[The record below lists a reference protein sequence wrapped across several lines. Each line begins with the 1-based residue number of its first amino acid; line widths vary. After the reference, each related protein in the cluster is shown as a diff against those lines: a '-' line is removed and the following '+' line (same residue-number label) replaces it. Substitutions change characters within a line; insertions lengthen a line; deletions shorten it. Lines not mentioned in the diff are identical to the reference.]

1 MVFSPDIRFSRE
13 RLRGSLIVS
22 VQAPEGSPMRHP
34 DVIAAMAD
42 ASLRN
47 GAIGVRLESPEHIGA
62 VRERCP
68 DALIV
73 GLWKRSFPDS
83 SVYITPRW
91 EDIRAVWAAGADV
104 IALDATARIRPSG
117 QELETLIQRAK
128 TELKVRLMAD
138 VDSVE
143 NGLRAAAMGCDW
155 VGTTLFG
162 YTEETALL
170 SPPAMNLLQ
179 PLREQLPPSSLLV
192 CEGGIASAVS
202 AADAIDGGADVV
214 VVGTAITGVDLQV
227 AAYSSHLKRQ
237 TG

>member
-1 MVFSPDIRFSRE
+1 MTLP
-13 RLRGSLIVS
+13 LRKGLIVS

-47 GAIGVRLESPEHIGA
+47 GALGVRLESPEHVAA

-68 DALIV
+68 KALII
-73 GLWKRSFPDS
+73 GLWKRSWPDS

-91 EDIRAVWAAGADV
+91 HEVKAIWGAGADV
-104 IALDATARIRPSG
+104 VALDATDRFRP
-117 QELETLIQRAK
+117 QAEELEDLVKRAK
-128 TELKVRLMAD
+128 DELGAPLMAD

-143 NGLRAAAMGCDW
+143 NGLRAASLGCDW

-162 YTEETALL
+162 YTESTRDSRPPGLHLL
-170 SPPAMNLLQ
+170 K
-179 PLREQLPPSSLLV
+179 PLRAQLPPETMLI
-192 CEGGIASAVS
+192 CEGGIASPQTARDAIS
-202 AADAIDGGADVV
+202 EGADAV

-227 AAYSSHLKRQ
+227 ASYHQHITRQ
-237 TG
+237 TV

>member
-1 MVFSPDIRFSRE
+1 MTLPISK
-13 RLRGSLIVS
+13 GLIVS

-47 GAIGVRLESPEHIGA
+47 GALGVRLESPEHVAA

-68 DALIV
+68 KALII
-73 GLWKRSFPDS
+73 GLWKRSWPDS

-91 EDIRAVWAAGADV
+91 HEVKAIWGAGADV
-104 IALDATARIRPSG
+104 VALDATDRFRP
-117 QELETLIQRAK
+117 QAEELEDLVKRAK
-128 TELKVRLMAD
+128 DELGAPLMAD

-143 NGLRAAAMGCDW
+143 NGLRAASLGCDW

-162 YTEETALL
+162 YTESTRESRPPGLHLL
-170 SPPAMNLLQ
+170 K
-179 PLREQLPPSSLLV
+179 PLRAQLPPETMLI
-192 CEGGIASAVS
+192 CEGGIASPQTARDAIS
-202 AADAIDGGADVV
+202 EGADAV

-227 AAYSSHLKRQ
+227 ASYHQHITRQ
-237 TG
+237 TV

>member
-1 MVFSPDIRFSRE
+1 MTLPISK
-13 RLRGSLIVS
+13 GLIVS

-47 GAIGVRLESPEHIGA
+47 GALGVRLESPEHVAA

-68 DALIV
+68 KALII
-73 GLWKRSFPDS
+73 GLWKRSWPDS

-91 EDIRAVWAAGADV
+91 HEVKAIWGAGADV
-104 IALDATARIRPSG
+104 VALDATDRFRP
-117 QELETLIQRAK
+117 QAEELEDLVKRAK
-128 TELKVRLMAD
+128 DELGAPLMAD

-143 NGLRAAAMGCDW
+143 NGLRAASLGCDW

-162 YTEETALL
+162 YTESTRDSRPPGLHLL
-170 SPPAMNLLQ
+170 K
-179 PLREQLPPSSLLV
+179 PLRAQLPPETMLI
-192 CEGGIASAVS
+192 CEGGIASPQTARDAIS
-202 AADAIDGGADVV
+202 EGADAV

-227 AAYSSHLKRQ
+227 ASYHQHITRQ
-237 TG
+237 TV

>member
-1 MVFSPDIRFSRE
+1 MTLS
-13 RLRGSLIVS
+13 LRNGLIVS

-47 GAIGVRLESPEHIGA
+47 GALGVRLESPEHVAA

-68 DALIV
+68 KALII
-73 GLWKRSFPDS
+73 GLWKRSWPDS

-91 EDIRAVWAAGADV
+91 HEVKAIWGAGADV
-104 IALDATARIRPSG
+104 VALDATDRFRP
-117 QELETLIQRAK
+117 QAEELESLVKRAK
-128 TELKVRLMAD
+128 DELGAPLMAD

-143 NGLRAAAMGCDW
+143 NGLRAASLGCDW

-162 YTEETALL
+162 YTESTRDSRPPGLHLL
-170 SPPAMNLLQ
+170 K
-179 PLREQLPPSSLLV
+179 PLRAQLPPETMLI
-192 CEGGIASAVS
+192 CEGGIASPQTARDAIS
-202 AADAIDGGADVV
+202 EGADAV

-227 AAYSSHLKRQ
+227 ASYHQHITRQ
-237 TG
+237 TV

>member
-1 MVFSPDIRFSRE
+1 MTLPLSK
-13 RLRGSLIVS
+13 GLIVS

-47 GAIGVRLESPEHIGA
+47 GALGVRLESPEHVAA

-68 DALIV
+68 KALII
-73 GLWKRSFPDS
+73 GLWKRSWPDS

-91 EDIRAVWAAGADV
+91 HEVKAIWGAGADV
-104 IALDATARIRPSG
+104 VALDATDRFRP
-117 QELETLIQRAK
+117 QAEELEDLVKRAK
-128 TELKVRLMAD
+128 DELGAPLMAD

-143 NGLRAAAMGCDW
+143 NGLRAASLGCDW

-162 YTEETALL
+162 YTESTRDSRPPGLHLL
-170 SPPAMNLLQ
+170 K
-179 PLREQLPPSSLLV
+179 PLRAQLPPETILI
-192 CEGGIASAVS
+192 CEGGIASPQTARDAIS
-202 AADAIDGGADVV
+202 EGADAV

-227 AAYSSHLKRQ
+227 ASYHQHITRQ
-237 TG
+237 TV